1 MDFVSD
7 QLACGR
13 RLKCLTVA
21 DDFSHEAVQVAVDFS
36 MSGQYVTRMLD
47 QVAQFRGYPL
57 AVRTD
62 NVLTASGLSIASS
75 GPPNYQAVPLPCKPR
90 TSLLIAGMAGG
101 GRSELRFFHD
111 KPPARMG
118 LNLPEI
124 STFHRYVFAG
134 GG

>member
-7 QLACGR
+7 QLVCGW

-21 DDFSHEAVQVAVDFS
+21 DDFSHEVVQIAVDFS

-62 NVLTASGLSIASS
+62 NW
-75 GPPNYQAVPLPCKPR
+75 PEF
-90 TSLLIAGMAGG
+90 TSRVFMDWARRHGIQHILIQP
-101 GRSELRFFHD
+101 GRSMQNGYVESFNARFRD
-111 KPPARMG
+111 KYLNEQVFERVGRGEADHCG
-118 LNLPEI
+118 L
-124 STFHRYVFAG
+124 AG
-134 GG
+134 